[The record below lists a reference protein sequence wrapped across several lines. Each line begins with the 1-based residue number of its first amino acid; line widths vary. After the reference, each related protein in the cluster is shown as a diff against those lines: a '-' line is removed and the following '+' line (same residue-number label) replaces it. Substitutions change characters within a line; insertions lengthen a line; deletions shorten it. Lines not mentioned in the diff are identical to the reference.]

1 MASADLRK
9 ELECSVCLNVYT
21 DPVTLKCGHNFCRD
35 CIGRVL
41 DAQEESGGYSCPDC
55 REQFEVR
62 PALRRNV
69 TLNNIMKNYISA
81 QPSQENGIFCSYC
94 IHTPVPAVKSC
105 LLCEASLCD
114 NHLTVHSKSPEHV
127 LCDPT
132 SSLEDRKCSIHKKIL
147 EYYCTEDSACICV
160 SCSLAGEHRG
170 HQVETLDEA
179 SDMRKKK
186 LRNVLQRL
194 MTETEETERRAQ
206 SLQERRRKV
215 QGKAAEE
222 TQRVTALFRDLRRRL
237 EDLEKRVLSEISG
250 QAERVSLSLS
260 DIIQQLEIKKDEL
273 SRKMRHIEE
282 LCNMTDPLTVLQES
296 DTGNFCDTEDGDDD
310 RERHDKRLHDGGDLD
325 VARISHTLHKG
336 LSEIMSGVNVQES
349 DTGDWYDIE
358 DDEESDT
365 GDLCDTED
373 GDNEDRGRHNKL
385 LHDGGDLDM
394 LSDKMSGVNVQERT
408 GTYFDPYSTTKY
420 KGYIKANLSRQR
432 PQPTGTVQHS
442 HRQAAGSNIGAVQKT
457 LGVSGVTDIFLN
469 VSTAGNNLRISSD
482 RKSVSTSDYRQNRP
496 KTPER
501 FQCDQVLS
509 YQSFSSGRHYW
520 EVDVGGAEYWTV
532 GMCYPSIDRRGKYSS
547 IGDNKKSWG
556 LERMMFLNQ
565 YLVRHDRKEIPIRG
579 KVFSNRVRID
589 LDYEAGRIS
598 FYDLCKRIRHLYT
611 FTTTFTEPLHAVLC
625 VGEGRIKIS

>member
-194 MTETEETERRAQ
+194 MTETEETERRVQ

-222 TQRVTALFRDLRRRL
+222 TQRVTVLFRDLRRRL

-250 QAERVSLSLS
+250 QAERISLSLS

-296 DTGNFCDTEDGDDD
+296 DTGNFCD
-310 RERHDKRLHDGGDLD
+310 
-325 VARISHTLHKG
+325 
-336 LSEIMSGVNVQES
+336 
-349 DTGDWYDIE
+349 
-358 DDEESDT
+358 
-365 GDLCDTED
+365 LCDIED

-457 LGVSGVTDIFLN
+457 SGVSGVTDIFLN

-625 VGEGRIKIS
+625 VGEGRIKISEGN